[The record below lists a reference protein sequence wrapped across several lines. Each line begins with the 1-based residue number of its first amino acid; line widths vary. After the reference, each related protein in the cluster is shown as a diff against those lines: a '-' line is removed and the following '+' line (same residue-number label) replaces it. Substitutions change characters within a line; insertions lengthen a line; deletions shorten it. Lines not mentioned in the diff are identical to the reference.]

1 MDMAREQGNSSKREH
16 RSMAREGRN
25 GLVRF
30 PLADESLESMFKAIE
45 TAVTEHGC
53 DNSHLQTRRW
63 LSENRHPV
71 DEVVEWLRR
80 HGGYCDCEVIMNA
93 AEFWMRYRERGNFY
107 GR

>member
-1 MDMAREQGNSSKREH
+1 MDSASYERSNASTSKER
-16 RSMAREGRN
+16 RA

-30 PLADESLESMFKAIE
+30 PLADESLESMFKAVE

-71 DEVVEWLRR
+71 EEVVAWLRR
-80 HGGYCDCEVIMNA
+80 HGGYCDCEVVMNA
-93 AEFWMRYRERGNFY
+93 AEFWTRYRDRGDLY